1 MLTSVRPERAT
12 RPKRFYKAA
21 EAAVCDGEFGVLLD
35 GRRVRTPAGLKL
47 AVPTLA
53 LAELI
58 AAEWAAQGEFI
69 AIADMHATR
78 LAYTAA
84 DKADVPREAFAEGA
98 ARYAGA
104 DVICYFADG
113 PDSLVA
119 RQGAE
124 WGALIDWAAAEL
136 GLRLVR
142 VTGVLHQPQPEGTLE
157 RARALALELT
167 DYALIGLA
175 FGAALYKSTVLAF
188 AVQRGRLSGVEAL
201 ELSRLD
207 EAFQEERWGVDADA
221 AARTARQRTEAQML
235 DDWFKA
241 LGQA

>member
-1 MLTSVRPERAT
+1 MLTRARPERES
-12 RPKRFYKAA
+12 RPRRFYKAV

-35 GRRVRTPAGLKL
+35 GRRVRTPAGVKL

-58 AAEWAAQGEFI
+58 AAEWRAQSEHI
-69 AIADMHATR
+69 VIADMHATR

-84 DKADVPREAFAEGA
+84 DKTDVPREAFAEEA

-104 DVICYFADG
+104 DVICYFAEG
-113 PDSLVA
+113 PDSLVS
-119 RQGAE
+119 RQDAE
-124 WGALIDWAAAEL
+124 WGAMIDWADRDL
-136 GLRLVR
+136 GLPLVR
-142 VTGVLHQPQPEGTLE
+142 VAGVLHQPQPEGTLE

-175 FGAALYKSTVLAF
+175 FGAALFKSTVLAF

-201 ELSRLD
+201 NLSRLD
-207 EAFQEERWGVDADA
+207 EAFQEERWGVDTEA

-241 LGQA
+241 LGA